1 MTTSLASTSSRGR
14 TVLVADDDPRLLNL
28 LKWTLEMGEYRVVA
42 APDGSSA
49 LESAR
54 ENAPDLF
61 VLDVSM
67 PDIDGFEVVRRLRED
82 NVISPIMM
90 LTGRIEEE
98 DKVAGLEAGADDYQ
112 TKPFGRRE
120 LLARVN
126 ALLRRTQT
134 YEREP
139 GNDAVE
145 TGDLRIDFDQRL
157 VFKHGKPV
165 DLTPTEFHILANL
178 AREIGQVVRGP
189 ALLQKVWGPTYTD
202 EIHLLRVNVARMRRK
217 IEDTPSKPR
226 YVRTHSRQ
234 GYSLAQI

>member
-1 MTTSLASTSSRGR
+1 MPSVASASNRGR
-14 TVLVADDDPRLLNL
+14 TVLVADDDPRLLNI
-28 LKWTLEMGEYRVVA
+28 LKWTLEMGEYRVLA

-54 ENAPDLF
+54 QTPPDLY
-61 VLDVSM
+61 VLDVCM

-82 NVISPIMM
+82 NVLSPILM
-90 LTGRIEEE
+90 LTGRGDEQ
-98 DKVAGLEAGADDYQ
+98 DRVTGLEAGADDYQ

-139 GNDAVE
+139 GTDAVE

-157 VFKHGKPV
+157 VFKRGRPV
-165 DLTPTEFHILANL
+165 DLTPTEFHILAHL
-178 AREIGQVVRGP
+178 AREMRNVVRGNT
-189 ALLQKVWGPTYTD
+189 LLQKVWGPTYRD
-202 EIHLLRVNVARMRRK
+202 EVHLLRVNVARMRRK
-217 IEDTPSKPR
+217 IEDEPGQPR
-226 YVRTHSRQ
+226 YVRTHARL
-234 GYSLAQI
+234 GYSLAKI